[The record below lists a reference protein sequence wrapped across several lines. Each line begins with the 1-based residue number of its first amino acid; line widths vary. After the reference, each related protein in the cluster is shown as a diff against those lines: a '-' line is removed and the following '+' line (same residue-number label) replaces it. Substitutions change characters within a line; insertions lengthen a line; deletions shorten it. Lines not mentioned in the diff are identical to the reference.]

1 VENLLGKQVIST
13 DGKRKPDNSREVFPM
28 GKKKTQKGYIY
39 ERDGKQCIYCG
50 KQLKFRQMSLD
61 HYYPRSMGGPD
72 DLFNM
77 ALSCRS
83 CNKLKKSRVPEDW
96 KERAVRQF
104 KRAVDDGKILAPGSK
119 MKSADLKEIAGQVD
133 KIERMGKVSVF
144 LSKSHSFH
152 VRNDII
158 IKVSKVKR

>member
-1 VENLLGKQVIST
+1 
-13 DGKRKPDNSREVFPM
+13 M
-28 GKKKTQKGYIY
+28 AKKKTQKGYIY
-39 ERDGKQCIYCG
+39 ERDGRECVYCG
-50 KQLKFRQMSLD
+50 KPLKFSQISLD

-77 ALSCRS
+77 ALSCRM
-83 CNKLKKSRVPEDW
+83 CNKHKKSAVPEDW

-104 KRAVDDGKILAPGSK
+104 KKAVDDEKILAPGIK
-119 MKSADLKEIAGQVD
+119 MKRAELKEIAGRVD
-133 KIERMGKVSVF
+133 KLERMGKVSVF

-158 IKVSKVKR
+158 IKIAKIKR